1 MAMITTEQAEKMLA
15 IISQAWGPA
24 DNTGYCFFPWIE
36 GENRSFHSR
45 AFEWPAQQLDIVEHM
60 VRHADHDLYWC
71 PVIFDEPQRRVEFAH
86 EEYCLWAD
94 LDPVDPRDIDDE
106 WKPSVA
112 WETSPG
118 RYQALWL
125 LEDPDEEDLYGA
137 SKQGADN
144 QRMTYMVDADPSG
157 WDTTQLLRL
166 PGWTNHKSQYQVDG
180 QFPRGKLLWN
190 KRGPRYRGEDF
201 NTLPE
206 VPVEE
211 EMPLE
216 ELTELTERI
225 EGVIPGEV
233 MDRVG
238 HLLPPATLAEFKAGP
253 KNVTDLSNRMFY
265 IMRCLAD
272 EGCSVQ
278 EIVSVIRPTPWNKFR
293 GRGTELDDLIREAKK
308 AVSKRKIKP
317 AEEVDYEGVRIGEF
331 IAKVKPPKWLIKN
344 MLVKGSVGFIA
355 GDPKARKS
363 WVALD
368 LALSVAG
375 SAASHTMDFLGQ
387 FAVSEPGPVLYFVL
401 EDGDHLIKTRALQIW
416 REKTKHSSA
425 KFVVEN
431 GVVFVVPHTDELD
444 AQLMV
449 VHQQK
454 MNLAD
459 QGFITLLQNRIR
471 RGYKNIDGG
480 YTPFALVVIDTLMRG
495 MGNADINS
503 MGEMTN
509 TVLDPLTRIA
519 KRTGTSLMLVHHFN
533 KSQREGES
541 RGGTRLLGS
550 QALHAW
556 AEDSLYLTAGEHSFG
571 LELESKT
578 APSERWS
585 FNTDPTQRTWSPTL
599 ADDNTAPVRSLDFT
613 AVETPRQRNK
623 DYSPRGRLRNPK
635 VINALYRLGPGAHR
649 CADIAREAKM
659 APSNAHLAL
668 GKAHA
673 QGRVTKEGRMWRL
686 TT

>member
-1 MAMITTEQAEKMLA
+1 MIAIERAERILR
-15 IISQAWGPA
+15 IISQAWGPT

-36 GENRSFHSR
+36 GINRSFR
-45 AFEWPAQQLDIVEHM
+45 TKAFRWPEQRDDILAHM
-60 VRHADHDLYWC
+60 VRHSDDDLYWC
-71 PVIFDEPQRRVEFAH
+71 PVIFDQPQRRVEFAH
-86 EEYCLWAD
+86 EEYALWAD
-94 LDPVDPRDIDDE
+94 LDEADPRKIDE
-106 WKPSVA
+106 RWRPSVA

-137 SKQGADN
+137 SQRGADN
-144 QRMTYMVDADPSG
+144 QRMTVMVDADPSG

-166 PGWTNHKSQYQVDG
+166 PGWTNHKPQYEVDG
-180 QFPRGKLLWN
+180 EFPQGKLLWN
-190 KRGPRYRGEDF
+190 AKGPRYTGQDF
-201 NTLPE
+201 NDLPE
-206 VPVEE
+206 VPDE
-211 EMPLE
+211 
-216 ELTELTERI
+216 TEDY
-225 EGVIPGEV
+225 VIDVDLAEKIDAIDAGEV

-238 HLLPPATLAEFKAGP
+238 SLIPQASLDRMNRGP
-253 KNVTDLSNRMFY
+253 QDGEDRSGPLFY
-265 IMRCLAD
+265 FMRCFAD
-272 EGCSVQ
+272 VGCSIQ
-278 EIVSVIRPTPWNKFR
+278 EIIAVVRSTKWNKFK
-293 GRGTELDDLIREAKK
+293 GRPDEVEALTAQAQK
-308 AVSKRKIKP
+308 AIAKRKATP
-317 AEEVDYEGVRIGEF
+317 SEEVDYEGVRINDF
-331 IAKVKPPKWLIKN
+331 IAQVKRPTWLIKD

-375 SAASHTMDFLGQ
+375 SAATHTMDFLGQ
-387 FAVSEPGPVLYFVL
+387 FTVGVPGPVLYFVL

-425 KFVVEN
+425 KLIIED
-431 GVVFVVPHTDELD
+431 GVVYSVPHARELD
-444 AQLMV
+444 VPLVV

-459 QGFITLLQNRIR
+459 QNFITLLQKRIR
-471 RGYKNIDGG
+471 RGSKNDDGT
-480 YTPFALVVIDTLMRG
+480 YTPFALVIIDTLMRG
-495 MGNADINS
+495 MGTADINS

-519 KRTGTSLMLVHHFN
+519 KRSGTSLLLVHHFN
-533 KSQREGES
+533 KGQREGES

-556 AEDSLYLTAGEHSFG
+556 AEDSLYLTAGEHGFG

-578 APSERWS
+578 APSERWQ

-599 ADDNTAPVRSLDFT
+599 ANDNTAPVKSLDFA
-613 AVETPRQRNK
+613 AVEKPRQRNR
-623 DYSPRGRLRNPK
+623 DFNPRGKLKNPK

-649 CADIAREAKM
+649 CADIAREANM
-659 APSNAHLAL
+659 AASNAHTALNLA
-668 GKAHA
+668 HSR
-673 QGRVTKEGRMWRL
+673 GRVNKEGRMWRL
-686 TT
+686 AE